1 MLILESHFEHRRSQA
16 KPRVGYKPT
25 RMLGKGFKVFDLPL
39 KSFPKFMNFSR
50 LMWNILSHPDD
61 SLYRTEVRISLENE
75 SLLFEHNLF
84 LQLTSL
90 QKECRTRRTK
100 NIIFWNI
107 FHVVCTSRILIS
119 TKTLIRSGKVSAM
132 RKDKSSIVF
141 KLFQASLSPMPSFLQ
156 QIKSTSLI
164 IKRKCPYDSWIPVE
178 ISRKSKFS

>member
-61 SLYRTEVRISLENE
+61 SLYRTEVRISVENE
-75 SLLFEHNLF
+75 SLLFDHNLF

-90 QKECRTRRTK
+90 QKEYRTK
-100 NIIFWNI
+100 NILFWNI

-132 RKDKSSIVF
+132 RKDKSSIFF
-141 KLFQASLSPMPSFLQ
+141 KLFHASLSPIPSFLQ

-164 IKRKCPYDSWIPVE
+164 IKRNCPCVSRIPVE